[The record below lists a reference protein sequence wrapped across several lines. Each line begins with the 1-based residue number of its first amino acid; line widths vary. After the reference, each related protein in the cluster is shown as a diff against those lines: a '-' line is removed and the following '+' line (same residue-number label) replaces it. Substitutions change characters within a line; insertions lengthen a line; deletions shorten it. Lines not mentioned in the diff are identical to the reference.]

1 MPRPVVLKNEALQS
15 KRWLTVSRFLVS
27 RLRCLVPIAFSTI
40 DPALWILPSRA
51 RAASVFVES
60 GVVTASMLVRGV
72 GSLLCPSIFARL
84 IVLEVSSALQE
95 SQRLEEEEGRLM
107 KEIHD
112 LQSRLMRTREQK
124 VHVQKKQKTLFDRG
138 MVEFQ
143 KDLGESSGEVE
154 GSSASVGA
162 SVDVGDP
169 DWLRELEAL
178 SPGSLEQLAAS
189 VGQGSGDA
197 SFQSLS

>member
-1 MPRPVVLKNEALQS
+1 MPCSNCFQHNRSCIMDPS
-15 KRWLTVSRFLVS
+15 KSSSCSECIRRKRSCDGVDVGQ
-27 RLRCLVPIAFSTI
+27 RL
-40 DPALWILPSRA
+40 
-51 RAASVFVES
+51 
-60 GVVTASMLVRGV
+60 
-72 GSLLCPSIFARL
+72 
-84 IVLEVSSALQE
+84 SSALQE

-124 VHVQKKQKTLFDRG
+124 LHIQKKQKTLFDRG